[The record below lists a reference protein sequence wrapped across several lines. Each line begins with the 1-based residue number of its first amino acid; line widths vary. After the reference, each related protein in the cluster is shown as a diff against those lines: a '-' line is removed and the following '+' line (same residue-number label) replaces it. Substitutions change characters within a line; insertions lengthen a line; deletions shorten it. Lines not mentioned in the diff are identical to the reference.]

1 MIMTSALM
9 ILSLILTLNSERTKR
24 NIFYICWNLLKIFH
38 ISHWNKSEPREIPHY
53 KKEYFPT
60 LKKNN
65 GQIKNKC
72 CIIWKEVLLYL
83 TETRVFYNADDIS
96 SILSVSRPT
105 AYRIIKRLNDELL
118 KSGFIVVSGRV
129 PKKFFDE
136 KFYC

>member
-1 MIMTSALM
+1 M
-9 ILSLILTLNSERTKR
+9 
-24 NIFYICWNLLKIFH
+24 
-38 ISHWNKSEPREIPHY
+38 
-53 KKEYFPT
+53 
-60 LKKNN
+60 
-65 GQIKNKC
+65 
-72 CIIWKEVLLYL
+72 LLYL